1 MPEKVP
7 GWETP
12 EGGMSGKSTDMK
24 LVNDQILHRHQWITV
39 FSPVKVVLDNTG
51 FIEGALWVLGS
62 PDALSGDCL
71 GINV

>member
-7 GWETP
+7 GWKTLGEACF
-12 EGGMSGKSTDMK
+12 
-24 LVNDQILHRHQWITV
+24 VNDQILHRQQWITV
-39 FSPVKVVLDNTG
+39 FSPVKAVLDNTG
-51 FIEGALWVLGS
+51 FIEGALWVFGS